1 LLSWVI
7 MVRRDP
13 PQPTTTLIGR
23 EAEARACAFLQQQGL
38 ILIERNFRCRVGEI
52 DLIMR
57 DAQTLVFVEVRCR
70 KDRRFGGAAA
80 SVGRVKQ
87 QRLLRSASAY
97 LSRLARPP
105 ACRFDLIA
113 IEGDALHWI
122 RHLQLSAG

>member
-1 LLSWVI
+1 MGDHGW
-7 MVRRDP
+7 RDP
-13 PQPTTTLIGR
+13 RRPTTTLIGR

-70 KDRRFGGAAA
+70 KDRQFGGAAA